1 MKLDVFHVTPDGF
14 VRALVLR
21 TLYYKKKGV
30 AMAICD
36 ELIDHYMEQLLHTP
50 SKDDFR
56 RILEEPVKFF
66 TRTCRRGRSRFV

>member
-1 MKLDVFHVTPDGF
+1 M
-14 VRALVLR
+14 R

-56 RILEEPVKFF
+56 RILEELAGEVWSEACEVFYADMQEGKIAV
-66 TRTCRRGRSRFV
+66 RVNIDI